1 MNAISPPAG
10 DTGASVVRAM
20 GLSSGYAGT
29 PAVQDIDLAVH
40 AGEVVVL
47 LGANGAGK
55 STTLL
60 TLAGELTPMAG
71 SVEVLGLGAR
81 RGLDYRARRG
91 LGYLTEGRCV
101 FMELTGWENLRLGRG
116 PAERALEFFPELE
129 PHLAK
134 RAGLLSGGQQ
144 QMLALGRILAARPRL
159 VLADELSLG
168 LAPIIVR
175 RLLAVLR
182 AAADGGTAVVLVEQH
197 VHQALGIA
205 DRGYVLHR
213 GRVVMSGSGAELRAR
228 ASEIA
233 AHYIS
238 GEA

>member
-1 MNAISPPAG
+1 MSATSAPAG
-10 DTGASVVRAM
+10 PIGEPVVRAI
-20 GLSSGYAGT
+20 GLTSGYAGT
-29 PAVQDIDLAVH
+29 PAVQDIDLTVD
-40 AGEVVVL
+40 AGEVVAL

-60 TLAGELTPMAG
+60 TLAGELAPMGG
-71 SVEVLGLGAR
+71 SVEVLGLRAR
-81 RGLDYRARRG
+81 RRLDYRARHG

-116 PAERALEFFPELE
+116 APERAIEFFPELE

-134 RAGLLSGGQQ
+134 RTGLLSGGQQ
-144 QMLALGRILAARPRL
+144 QMLALGRILAADPRL
-159 VLADELSLG
+159 ILADELSLG
-168 LAPIIVR
+168 LAPIVVH
-175 RLLAVLR
+175 RLLSVLR
-182 AAADGGTAVVLVEQH
+182 SAADNGTAVVLVEQH

-213 GRVVMSGSGAELRAR
+213 GRVVMSGSGTDLRAR
-228 ASEIA
+228 ADDIA
-233 AHYIS
+233 THYIS